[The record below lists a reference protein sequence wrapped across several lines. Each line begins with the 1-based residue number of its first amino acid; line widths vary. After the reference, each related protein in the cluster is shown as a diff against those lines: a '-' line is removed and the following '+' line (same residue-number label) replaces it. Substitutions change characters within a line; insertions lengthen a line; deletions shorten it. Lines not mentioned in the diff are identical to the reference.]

1 MPPPPVTPADPSR
14 PRPRSLGELYWAFT
28 ILALQGFGGVLAVV
42 QRELVERRRWLT
54 LEEFIE
60 DWAVAQI
67 LPGPNVV
74 NMSVMLGDRYFGWR
88 GAVAGFAGM
97 LSVPLVVVLTIAVLL
112 ENVADTAA
120 GQGALR
126 GMGAVAA
133 GLIVATGLKLMPAL
147 KSSPMGY
154 RPSLGVVA
162 LTFTLIGLLRVP
174 LVWVLLGVGSAVCTW
189 AWVCLKRLDERQAAA
204 PSGSVSAPALEPG
217 EDSTL

>member
-1 MPPPPVTPADPSR
+1 MKGMRPSLASAERPATSK

-28 ILALQGFGGVLAVV
+28 VLALQGFGGVLAVV

-97 LSVPLVVVLTIAVLL
+97 LSVPLAVVLAIAVLL

-133 GLIVATGLKLMPAL
+133 GLIVATGLKLVPAL
-147 KSSPMGY
+147 RSSPMGY
-154 RPSLGVVA
+154 RPSLGVVV
-162 LTFTLIGLLRVP
+162 LTFSLIALLRVP
-174 LVWVLLGVGSAVCTW
+174 LVWVLLGLGSSVSAW
-189 AWVCLKRLDERQAAA
+189 AWVCLKRSDERQTAH
-204 PSGSVSAPALEPG
+204 
-217 EDSTL
+217 EDSTS